1 MAWWEDPGG
10 PSRGAVLRE
19 AARIAAVVVAA
30 LAAGAGLVF
39 LITQVV
45 APAQPRVSLP
55 AQGRGVAA
63 SASPT
68 ASPAAVLPTLPPVP
82 VPAAPPTADG
92 STVPDRYLGDL
103 TTAPGTNPGEIDGPD
118 YRFAHG
124 FGLLPGVSTR
134 VAFVVPDGYQ
144 SLTATLKGVGGTIQ
158 FTLTVG
164 GRPVLDRTLSPL
176 QPPVTVT
183 CAAPAG
189 STLVLSALFQGGGSL
204 RDAVAL
210 WGDAR
215 FSPSPPPAPGC
226 S

>member
-19 AARIAAVVVAA
+19 AARIGAVVVAA

-45 APAQPRVSLP
+45 APAQRLSLP

-68 ASPAAVLPTLPPVP
+68 ASPAAALPTLPPVP
-82 VPAAPPTADG
+82 VPAAPPTADA

-103 TTAPGTNPGEIDGPD
+103 TTAPGTLPGEIDGPD

-124 FGLLPGVSTR
+124 FGLALGASTR
-134 VAFVVPDGYQ
+134 VAFVVPNGYQ

-183 CAAPAG
+183 CAVPAG

-215 FSPSPPPAPGC
+215 FSPSPAPAPGC